1 MINVNKIGD
10 SITGS
15 VKGQNFGIAFSEEK
29 YAKMIE
35 LAQKST
41 EVETVEEF
49 NAIVEEFL
57 PLTKESF
64 ADTVE
69 TACPYIHINRAT
81 GKYFLKNNGI
91 VSKVPMPESFVDRIL
106 VSIEKDI
113 DVMPLIKFWTRL
125 LRNPY
130 LTPSKTRR
138 ICNYIAKTYVDY
150 EMAAE
155 LINTQGVSEPVAYQ
169 RATTLQTPITKEGL
183 LCTYKV
189 SREVKTKYVLDENNE
204 KQVVDRYPSTST
216 IDENTGEV
224 TTTTEEP
231 LFMEERIFQPAVMHT
246 SGDAFECDGVLGHII
261 KVGSRIVLPEWS
273 QVDRNDDHSCVK
285 GLHVGNLDYI
295 KGYHTE
301 GVTEKHYIFVDPMFI
316 GAITDDGSGA
326 LRVKEYYVYGTFTGV
341 TKSIYHS
348 STYAAMTD
356 AEWEKMRKEAIETA
370 DKIRLDMEA
379 TLEEGLATVNS
390 L

>member
-15 VKGQNFGIAFSEEK
+15 VKGTKFGVAFSEEK
-29 YAKMIE
+29 YAKMLE
-35 LAQKST
+35 LADAAEEAESM
-41 EVETVEEF
+41 EEF
-49 NAIVEEFL
+49 NLIVEEFM
-57 PLTKESF
+57 PLTVESF

-81 GKYFLKNNGI
+81 GLYYLKSEGR
-91 VSKVPMPESFVDRIL
+91 VSSVPMPESFVDRIL
-106 VSIEKDI
+106 VSIEKNI

-125 LRNPY
+125 LRNPN
-130 LTPSKTRR
+130 LTDVKVNR
-138 ICNYIAKTYVDY
+138 ICNYIAKTYVDV
-150 EMAAE
+150 EFADD
-155 LINTQGVSEPVAYQ
+155 LINEQGVSTNVAFE
-169 RATTLQTPITKEGL
+169 RATTIQTPITNEGL

-189 SREVKTKYVLDENNE
+189 SREVKTKYVLDANNE
-204 KQVVDRYPSTST
+204 KQVVDRYPSTSV

-224 TTTTEEP
+224 TTVVDEP
-231 LFMEERIFQPAVMHT
+231 LYMEERIFEPAVV
-246 SGDAFECDGVLGHII
+246 GKNYDAFACDGVLGHVI

-273 QVDRNDDHSCVK
+273 QVNCNDHESCVK

-295 KGYHTE
+295 RGFHTE
-301 GVTEKHYIFVDPMFI
+301 GVTEKHYIFVDPMMV

-326 LRVKEYYVYGTFTGV
+326 LRVKEYYVYGTFSGV

-356 AEWEKMRKEAIETA
+356 AEWAIMRAEAIAAAEA
-370 DKIRLDMEA
+370 FKAEIDEA
-379 TLEEGLATVNS
+379 TANYVG
-390 L
+390 